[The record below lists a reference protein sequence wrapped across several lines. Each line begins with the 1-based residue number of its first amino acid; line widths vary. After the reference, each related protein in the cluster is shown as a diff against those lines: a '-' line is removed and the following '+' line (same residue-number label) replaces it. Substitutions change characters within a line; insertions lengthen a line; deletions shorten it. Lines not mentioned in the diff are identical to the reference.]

1 MPLCPSCP
9 AETEDLFDRIGHAA
23 LARQQQPLRWRFQLR
38 LVSFACGSQDSASAR
53 LYGMPSDEQR
63 FDRGTRR
70 SQKKQS
76 KITLYF
82 CLWPSQK
89 RWDLTLFNHQKRL
102 LSFFHRLR
110 SHGAVI
116 EDFAKRLVPR
126 LTARDLANLTWSF
139 AAAKLTHEFL
149 KHVVDSERWNRRA
162 GFEKHE
168 LHRQP
173 VRN

>member
-1 MPLCPSCP
+1 MEISV
-9 AETEDLFDRIGHAA
+9 ETGVFLLVAVKI
-23 LARQQQPLRWRFQLR
+23 QPL
-38 LVSFACGSQDSASAR
+38 QDCTECLQMS
-53 LYGMPSDEQR
+53 
-63 FDRGTRR
+63 RGLIEGPDGR
-70 SQKKQS
+70 KKQS

-82 CLWPSQK
+82 RLWPSQ
-89 RWDLTLFNHQKRL
+89 RTWDLTLFNHQKRL
-102 LSFFHRLR
+102 LSFFHRLW

-149 KHVVDSERWNRRA
+149 KHVVDLERWNRRA

-173 VRN
+173 VHN